1 MKAVLEFELPED
13 QSLFD
18 ECNEGHKYLAA
29 LQELDH
35 QLRDK
40 AKYHDDDNAKEVRDL
55 LRQILSDCEVI
66 LWK

>member
-1 MKAVLEFELPED
+1 MKAILEFELPED
-13 QSLFD
+13 QSQFD

-35 QLRDK
+35 YLKKK
-40 AKYHDDDNAKEVRDL
+40 AKHHDDDKAQEVRDRL
-55 LRQILSDCEVI
+55 HEILSECEVI